1 MRLLLFSN
9 STNAGENYLE
19 YTKNYIREFLG
30 VNPYKLV
37 FIPFAGVTIS
47 SESYTKRVKE
57 IFSSIG
63 YTIQSIEDFDEYG
76 KAIEAAEGIVVG
88 GGNTF
93 QLLKKLQTYNLLEPI
108 RKKVLA
114 GTPYIGWSAGSNL
127 TCPTIK
133 TTNDMPIAEPAN
145 FNALNLVPFQINPH
159 YTDKNP
165 EGHAGETREMRIE
178 EFIEV
183 NQDIYVIGLREG
195 TLLKVENEN
204 LHLLGDKP
212 ARIFKKQQAPVEL
225 TSSEN
230 FRFLLKK

>member
-9 STNAGENYLE
+9 STNAGEKYLE

-30 VNPYKLV
+30 INPYKLV

-47 SESYTKRVKE
+47 GKNYTARVKE
-57 IFSSIG
+57 VFSSIG
-63 YTIQSIEDFDEYG
+63 YSIQSVEDYSEYT
-76 KAIEAAEGIVVG
+76 KAIESAEGIVVG

-114 GTPYIGWSAGSNL
+114 GTSYIGWSAGSNL
-127 TCPTIK
+127 ACPTIK
-133 TTNDMPIAEPAN
+133 TTNDMPIVEPAG
-145 FNALNLVPFQINPH
+145 FKALNLFPFQINPH

-183 NQDIYVIGLREG
+183 NPDVYVVGLREG

-212 ARIFKKQQAPVEL
+212 ARIFKKQQSPVEL